1 MPDPLQPPRMLGP
14 VVPLVSAGNAVINEF
29 IADGFPG
36 FSAVVRALHHLAKP
50 AAGLRGVQT
59 IRFDGRAFDVI
70 NLPTRKVR
78 SVDFPSVP
86 LPISGQN
93 KCTFPGAN

>member
-1 MPDPLQPPRMLGP
+1 MLGAI
-14 VVPLVSAGNAVINEF
+14 VPLVSAGNTIIIEF
-29 IADGFPG
+29 VAGGFPG
-36 FSAVVRALHHLAKP
+36 LSTVIGALHHLAKP
-50 AAGLRGVQT
+50 AAGLRGIQP
-59 IRFDGRAFDVI
+59 IRFNGRAFDVI
-70 NLPTRKVR
+70 NFPTRKVR

>member
-1 MPDPLQPPRMLGP
+1 MPDTLELPRMLRAI
-14 VVPLVSAGNAVINEF
+14 VPLVSAGNTIIIEF
-29 IADGFPG
+29 VADRLPG
-36 FSAVVRALHHLAKP
+36 FSAVIRALHHLAKP

-59 IRFDGRAFDVI
+59 VRVNGRAFNVI
-70 NLPTRKVR
+70 NLQTRKVR

-93 KCTFPGAN
+93 ECTFPG